1 MKVESIGMNARAKR
15 TGNRVQDIA
24 PDRLALL
31 NGGSVEAATLTEC
44 LAVDFAALLRAA
56 LPDLG
61 EDAALKLEAEAT
73 TGISRRMALAAR
85 LILDR
90 LGPTAMD
97 RLRGHPSDTVR
108 GWVCFMVS
116 AIGSATVSDRLA
128 MIRPLADDR
137 HFGVREWAWLAVR
150 PHLAADLENA
160 VALLSVWATDPSERL
175 RRFASEATRP
185 RGVWCAHIGTL
196 KQHPE
201 TALPILEP
209 LRADPASYVQ
219 DSVGNWLNDA
229 AKDRP
234 EWVRALCERWTRE
247 SPGPATSR
255 ICKRALRSIDRQP

>member
-160 VALLSVWATDPSERL
+160 VALLAVWARSFRTSAALRQRGDP
-175 RRFASEATRP
+175 ATGRMV
-185 RGVWCAHIGTL
+185 RTYRDI
-196 KQHPE
+196 E
-201 TALPILEP
+201 TASGDGIADSGAPQGRSCL
-209 LRADPASYVQ
+209 LRAGFRWQLAERCRQGSPRM
-219 DSVGNWLNDA
+219 G
-229 AKDRP
+229 P
-234 EWVRALCERWTRE
+234 RAL
-247 SPGPATSR
+247 
-255 ICKRALRSIDRQP
+255 